1 MFRSSNP
8 APDIVLF
15 EMIDQQ
21 SNEDG
26 RAYLAALDA
35 LAARQD
41 PAILIFRVA
50 GFINQDH
57 EIRKQAAV
65 WFKCNRDRLDIFAKG
80 LIRVDEGH
88 HYGDGDHDHEG
99 AYEDAEDS
107 NFARM
112 LPFAV
117 KRTDSLDHAFEMAR
131 NWPSQSAQVFR
142 KPYP

>member
-1 MFRSSNP
+1 MFRSSTP
-8 APDIVLF
+8 ETDIVLF

-21 SNEDG
+21 SAADG
-26 RAYLAALDA
+26 TAYIAALDA
-35 LAARQD
+35 LAKRSE

-57 EIRKQAAV
+57 EIRKQAAA
-65 WFKCNRDRLDIFAKG
+65 WFKRNRDRLDVFAKG

-88 HYGDGDHDHEG
+88 HHGDGDHDHEDG
-99 AYEDAEDS
+99 HEYAEDS

-117 KRTDSLDHAFEMAR
+117 KRTDSLDHAFDLAR
-131 NWPSQSAQVFR
+131 NWASVSNG
-142 KPYP
+142 

>member
-8 APDIVLF
+8 SSDIVLF

-21 SNEDG
+21 SEADG
-26 RAYLAALDA
+26 KAYIAALEA
-35 LAARQD
+35 LAERRE

-57 EIRKQAAV
+57 EIRKQAAA
-65 WFKCNRDRLDIFAKG
+65 WFKRNRDRLDIFAKG

-88 HYGDGDHDHEG
+88 HHGDDDHEH
-99 AYEDAEDS
+99 EDAEDS

-112 LPFAV
+112 LPFGV
-117 KRTDSLDHAFEMAR
+117 KRTDSLDHAFELAR
-131 NWPSQSAQVFR
+131 NWAVVSNG
-142 KPYP
+142 

>member
-1 MFRSSNP
+1 MFRSSTP
-8 APDIVLF
+8 ETDIVLF

-21 SNEDG
+21 SDADG
-26 RAYLAALDA
+26 RAYIAALDA
-35 LAARQD
+35 LAERSE

-57 EIRKQAAV
+57 EIRKQAAA
-65 WFKCNRDRLDIFAKG
+65 WFKRNRDRLDVFAKG

-88 HYGDGDHDHEG
+88 HHGDDDHDHED
-99 AYEDAEDS
+99 AHEDAEDS

-117 KRTDSLDHAFEMAR
+117 KRTDNLDHAFDLAR
-131 NWPSQSAQVFR
+131 NWAAVS
-142 KPYP
+142 KD

>member
-21 SNEDG
+21 SDADG
-26 RAYLAALDA
+26 TAYLAALDA
-35 LAARQD
+35 LAARGT

-50 GFINQDH
+50 GFIKQDH
-57 EIRKQAAV
+57 EIRKQAAA
-65 WFKCNRDRLDIFAKG
+65 WFKRNRDRLDSFAKG

-88 HYGDGDHDHEG
+88 HHGDDDHDHE
-99 AYEDAEDS
+99 DAHVDAKDS
-107 NFARM
+107 NFVRM

-117 KRTDSLDHAFEMAR
+117 KRTDSLDHAFKMAR
-131 NWPSQSAQVFR
+131 NWPS
-142 KPYP
+142 

>member
-15 EMIDQQ
+15 EMIDRQ
-21 SNEDG
+21 SDADG
-26 RAYLAALDA
+26 VAYIAALDA
-35 LAARQD
+35 LAARSE

-50 GFINQDH
+50 GFVNQDH
-57 EIRKQAAV
+57 EIRKQAAA
-65 WFKCNRDRLDIFAKG
+65 WFKRNRDRLDSFAKG

-88 HYGDGDHDHEG
+88 HHGDDDHDHD
-99 AYEDAEDS
+99 EDAHKEAEDS

-117 KRTDSLDHAFEMAR
+117 KRTDSLDHAFELAQS
-131 NWPSQSAQVFR
+131 WPV
-142 KPYP
+142 